1 MTEIRVQHKEHKRG
15 SKWPWLLLLLIPL
28 AWFALR
34 GRDDDRTEVDR
45 AGAVVGLVQM
55 VSAQPRQVAGVV
67 PPARYGLVTGAALA
81 AFLGAAGVRA
91 PSPRETGASGAGP
104 QEAGTLGAAAAALAG
119 AVVAV
124 TCQP

>member
-1 MTEIRVQHKEHKRG
+1 MG
-15 SKWPWLLLLLIPL
+15 SARITAPL
-28 AWFALR
+28 QPGAGGAPIL
-34 GRDDDRTEVDR
+34 DR
-45 AGAVVGLVQM
+45 AGAVVGLVQT

-81 AFLGAAGVRA
+81 TFLGAAGVRA
-91 PSPRETGASGAGP
+91 PSLRETGASGAGP